1 MSKSILL
8 GFAMAATLSA
18 YATGAPAA
26 VQAKDVN
33 CAECA
38 GVVVAVVRSTTVVRS
53 GPRRTTAVHRRGP
66 RRTTVVRRG
75 PSGTTVIHRR

>member
-8 GFAMAATLSA
+8 GFAMAATLSV

-26 VQAKDVN
+26 VLAKDVN

-38 GVVVAVVRSTTVVRS
+38 GVPVAVVRSIRS
-53 GPRRTTAVHRRGP
+53 GPRRTTVRRRGP

-75 PSGTTVIHRR
+75 PSGTTVIHRY